1 MEIKKAAVARLDG
14 QTGEIATAF
23 LIAPE
28 YVITAKH
35 TFLNRDVKNY
45 TIRFPNVDPETPY
58 SIVKIDFEEDIG
70 TDNLANDIAI
80 LKLNVPINH
89 IKPLALNFSF
99 ITGIEIWKSYGFPG
113 SKRTFG
119 EMFEGTIHDHLSENL
134 SVNYDLSLYCKKPQ
148 IIDGRYG
155 LEGASGAPIIH
166 NDKVVAVFSFLF
178 PGSIVGAATL
188 KRSRNFLEKYIPILD
203 EESEETPLQKEIK
216 SAISNTARFIEGFP
230 DELQEFLSAELTE
243 LQQQFLDDLDDIKF
257 FLKNSKYPI
266 ANEETLVGGIEATF
280 EIILLIKS
288 MYGNIQFLKED
299 DFANIR
305 VKSEVDF
312 NMSFVYAQK
321 RNQAMPEILLEMH
334 NQMINKSAAQIMI
347 EIQKP
352 IPPYPVIFD
361 NCSGS
366 NKHNLCKCCGQ
377 SFEFQGILKSFIES
391 EDDGLFK
398 GIEKNNFELLNKVKV
413 ICAECVRKVRN
424 FVETKDDLE
433 RLVGEKIYG

>member
-1 MEIKKAAVARLDG
+1 
-14 QTGEIATAF
+14 
-23 LIAPE
+23 
-28 YVITAKH
+28 
-35 TFLNRDVKNY
+35 
-45 TIRFPNVDPETPY
+45 
-58 SIVKIDFEEDIG
+58 
-70 TDNLANDIAI
+70 
-80 LKLNVPINH
+80 
-89 IKPLALNFSF
+89 
-99 ITGIEIWKSYGFPG
+99 
-113 SKRTFG
+113 
-119 EMFEGTIHDHLSENL
+119 
-134 SVNYDLSLYCKKPQ
+134 
-148 IIDGRYG
+148 
-155 LEGASGAPIIH
+155 
-166 NDKVVAVFSFLF
+166 
-178 PGSIVGAATL
+178 
-188 KRSRNFLEKYIPILD
+188 
-203 EESEETPLQKEIK
+203 
-216 SAISNTARFIEGFP
+216 
-230 DELQEFLSAELTE
+230 
-243 LQQQFLDDLDDIKF
+243 
-257 FLKNSKYPI
+257 
-266 ANEETLVGGIEATF
+266 
-280 EIILLIKS
+280 

-352 IPPYPVIFD
+352 IPPCPVIFD

>member
-1 MEIKKAAVARLDG
+1 
-14 QTGEIATAF
+14 
-23 LIAPE
+23 
-28 YVITAKH
+28 
-35 TFLNRDVKNY
+35 
-45 TIRFPNVDPETPY
+45 
-58 SIVKIDFEEDIG
+58 
-70 TDNLANDIAI
+70 
-80 LKLNVPINH
+80 
-89 IKPLALNFSF
+89 
-99 ITGIEIWKSYGFPG
+99 
-113 SKRTFG
+113 
-119 EMFEGTIHDHLSENL
+119 MFEGTIHDHLSENL

-166 NDKVVAVFSFLF
+166 NDKVVAVFSNES